1 MRQKIEE
8 YGGSIIETDGKRTI
22 ELIDPNDNAK
32 RRFQYRAIEAGIESL
47 VLQANG
53 EPFIDTGSPWEPVD
67 LKAMLRMRGNY
78 HPIIDELGA
87 DIIRATRRARGWSV
101 SEMAKHC
108 NVSPRTVEG
117 WEQGRTV
124 PSIVFMLL

>member
-1 MRQKIEE
+1 MKLKIEE
-8 YGGSIIETDGKRTI
+8 YGGRIIYIDGHRTV
-22 ELIDPNDNAK
+22 EMVDPNDNAH
-32 RRFQYRAIEAGIESL
+32 RRLQYRAIDAGIESR

-53 EPFIDTGSPWEPVD
+53 KPFIDTGSPWEPAN

-78 HPIIDELGA
+78 HPIIDELSA
-87 DIIRATRRARGWSV
+87 DIIRTTRKARDWSV
-101 SEMAKHC
+101 AEMAQHC

-124 PSIVFMLL
+124 PSIIFMLL